1 MPELGIMRVQR
12 CCAATVLERARHR
25 VRVEC
30 EIASRHANDHGQR
43 MHAALDILEA
53 ALPTADPAE
62 TYSVT
67 HKAVCHPDLS
77 VRVLVSP
84 NGYGTGLYYRNG
96 SIVDAMTQIAD
107 RVAEPS
113 PWSPRETELLTVTL
127 QLLRQHGYDRLT
139 VDAVAATARAS
150 KATVYRRWPS
160 KAELVL
166 AAFIEGIRHVA
177 VPPDTG
183 TLRGDLLRLGEVIRQ
198 QARQHASTI
207 RAVLVEVS
215 RNPALNDAM
224 QHQFVDQRKA
234 LIRHVLQRA
243 VDRGEIDA
251 AAISDELWDLL
262 PGYLIF
268 RSIIPG
274 RPSTRRTVHVLVDN
288 VIIPS
293 LTRPTG

>member
-1 MPELGIMRVQR
+1 MQYWGYLR
-12 CCAATVLERARHR
+12 
-25 VRVEC
+25 
-30 EIASRHANDHGQR
+30 
-43 MHAALDILEA
+43 
-53 ALPTADPAE
+53 
-62 TYSVT
+62 
-67 HKAVCHPDLS
+67 
-77 VRVLVSP
+77 
-84 NGYGTGLYYRNG
+84 YGTGLYYRKG
-96 SIVDAMTQIAD
+96 SNVGAMTQIAD
-107 RVAEPS
+107 RAAESS
-113 PWSPRETELLTVTL
+113 PWSPRETEMLTVTL
-127 QLLRQHGYDRLT
+127 RLLQQHGYDRLT

-166 AAFIEGIRHVA
+166 AAFIEGIRQVV

-183 TLRGDLLRLGEVIRQ
+183 TLRGDLLKLGELVSQ

-224 QHQFVDQRKA
+224 QHQFLDHRKA
-234 LIRHVLQRA
+234 LVQHILQQA
-243 VDRGEIDA
+243 VDRGEIA
-251 AAISDELWDLL
+251 GAAICDELWDLL

-274 RPSTRRTVHVLVDN
+274 RPPTRHTVRALVDD
-288 VIIPS
+288 VLIPS